1 MEGLRIAIDHIDE
14 IVEIIKTSSND
25 DEALNRLMERF
36 GLSEIQGKSILD
48 MQMRRLTGLQRQRLE
63 DEYNE
68 LQLQIADFRDIL
80 AREERVLDII
90 KTELNEVKAK
100 FGDTRKTEINDSEG
114 DIDDESLIPVEEVV
128 ISITHNDYIKRTTV
142 DTYKTQNR
150 GGKGIKGMGLNSDD
164 IVDEM
169 IIMSTHD
176 DLLLF
181 TNFGK
186 VYRIKGYNV
195 PSASRTAK
203 GMPVVN
209 LLNLDENE
217 KLKH

>member
-1 MEGLRIAIDHIDE
+1 MLALVDNAPRVLSIKELFKVYLDHQIEVITRKTRFDLNKALDRAHILEGLRIAIDHIDE

-48 MQMRRLTGLQRQRLE
+48 MQMRRLTGLQRQKIE
-63 DEYNE
+63 DEYTE

-90 KTELNEVKAK
+90 KTELDEIKDK
-100 FGDTRKTEINDSEG
+100 FGDERKTEINDSEG

-150 GGKGIKGMGLNSDD
+150 
-164 IVDEM
+164 V
-169 IIMSTHD
+169 
-176 DLLLF
+176 
-181 TNFGK
+181 
-186 VYRIKGYNV
+186 
-195 PSASRTAK
+195 
-203 GMPVVN
+203 
-209 LLNLDENE
+209 E
-217 KLKH
+217 KE